1 MTNESKTLLD
11 AIRDL
16 APLISARSEEIE
28 SGRRLPPD
36 LLAQLISAGCFRMFV
51 PKSHGGLEADFPTSM
66 EIIETLATADGARR
80 GRRVVA

>member
-1 MTNESKTLLD
+1 
-11 AIRDL
+11 
-16 APLISARSEEIE
+16 
-28 SGRRLPPD
+28 
-36 LLAQLISAGCFRMFV
+36 MFV